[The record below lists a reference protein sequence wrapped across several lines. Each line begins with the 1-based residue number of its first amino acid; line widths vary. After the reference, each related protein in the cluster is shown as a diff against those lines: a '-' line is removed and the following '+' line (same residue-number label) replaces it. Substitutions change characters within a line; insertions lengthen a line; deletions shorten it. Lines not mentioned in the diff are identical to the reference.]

1 MRVAVFAAVA
11 LLLAAT
17 LPVVSG
23 QRLTLEDSMDP
34 ALVQVVAPI
43 LRDWIIQSRDE
54 ALADGVESIPAT
66 VRSSLSGY
74 VPEDVLNRVRWRV
87 GGGGQLSLQQNSFY
101 FAETSAVTL
110 DYVIVFR
117 EESDVLDDVE
127 LWVHELKHVIQF
139 MEWGIEEFAARYLL
153 DYESIES
160 EASRYRWDWV
170 FREQARAKR
179 ISAGGTSR

>member
-1 MRVAVFAAVA
+1 MRVAVFAAAA
-11 LLLAAT
+11 LLIAAH

-23 QRLTLEDSMDP
+23 QRPILEERLDP
-34 ALVQVVAPI
+34 ALVHVVAPV
-43 LRDWIIQSRDE
+43 LRDWIVQSRDE
-54 ALADGVESIPAT
+54 ALADGVEKIPPV

-74 VPEDVLNRVRWRV
+74 VPEDILNRVRWRV

-117 EESDVLDDVE
+117 EEADALDDVE

-139 MEWGIEEFAARYLL
+139 MEWGIEEFATRYLL
-153 DYESIES
+153 DYEAVES

-170 FREQARAKR
+170 FRDQARAER
-179 ISAGGTSR
+179 I